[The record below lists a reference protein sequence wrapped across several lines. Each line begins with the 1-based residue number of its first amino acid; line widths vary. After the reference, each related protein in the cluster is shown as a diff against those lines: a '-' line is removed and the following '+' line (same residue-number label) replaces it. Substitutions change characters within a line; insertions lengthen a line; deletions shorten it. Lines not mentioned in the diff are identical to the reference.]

1 MRFTTL
7 GLFAALIGLA
17 TSTRAQAQEAATP
30 ETPPP
35 AASESASSAETTSP
49 VDTAVEVEEATSA
62 TPSGDSR
69 QAEPAAVLVVETGI
83 IDDPE
88 LDDAASSSLS
98 SGTSLTGAPAPF
110 VPTGDAR
117 VVLQTRFGVDTHW
130 GEAREDVFDA
140 TQILLLETRLR
151 RSEHL
156 RFVAGVRAR
165 HLIATRQGATETSG
179 AVRHG
184 LDLAPTA
191 GYADITVDDGVHL
204 RAGYQVTRLG
214 RFDAWSATNFLA
226 VADLRGGAA
235 TMPDAL
241 DVAQLAARLDW
252 DPNPWLNVQMIHV
265 PFFQPHTVDL
275 VEGDYAMFKTTQDQ
289 LNGLGGEPGTPASDC
304 EPGTDVN
311 AQCLVRTWMR
321 NISRSG
327 NAGLGSGTFAAFG
340 PSPSLANSQGAI
352 RVTARGASGEIAVT
366 AGTAL
371 EHLPMLR
378 VDTHVQDVLSNP
390 DLTDQQRSFALA
402 EVTKPLSVEHN
413 RFFVVSTDGAMPL
426 GPTQIGFEAA
436 YMFDRTL
443 YAGQTGCSTSE
454 FSPCVFYLPVPQR
467 TDMLHGALRFEFAQD
482 ESLLLGLEGFLAYAL
497 DDTLSPQRQA
507 WLTLRD
513 GRYMTGVAGMF
524 RWSPAADWTFEFS
537 GAALAGPTWFA
548 MPRIQWRA
556 TQTLY
561 AELGAIVVDGA
572 AIPSAPENPMI
583 GSTARVDWAVG
594 GMFAGVDQVF
604 AGLKWTP

>member
-1 MRFTTL
+1 M
-7 GLFAALIGLA
+7 
-17 TSTRAQAQEAATP
+17 
-30 ETPPP
+30 
-35 AASESASSAETTSP
+35 
-49 VDTAVEVEEATSA
+49 
-62 TPSGDSR
+62 
-69 QAEPAAVLVVETGI
+69 VETGV

-88 LDDAASSSLS
+88 LGDAAGSGLS
-98 SGTSLTGAPAPF
+98 SGNALTGAPDPF
-110 VPTGDAR
+110 IPTGDAR

-165 HLIATRQGATETSG
+165 HLIATRQSATETSG
-179 AVRHG
+179 AVRHA

-191 GYADITVDDGVHL
+191 GYADITVEDGVHL
-204 RAGYQVTRLG
+204 RVGYQVTRLG

-226 VADLRGGAA
+226 VADLRSGAA

-275 VEGDYAMFKTTQDQ
+275 VEGDYAMFQTTQDQ
-289 LNGLGGEPGTPASDC
+289 LNGLGTDPSAPMSDC
-304 EPGTDVN
+304 APGTDVN
-311 AQCLVRTWMR
+311 AQCLVRQWMR

-327 NAGLGSGTFAAFG
+327 NAGLASGTFSAFG
-340 PSPSLANSQGAI
+340 PDPSLANSQGAI
-352 RVTARGASGEIAVT
+352 RVTARGATGEIAVT

-378 VDTHVQDVLSNP
+378 VDTHVQNVLSNP
-390 DLTDQQRSFALA
+390 DLSDTQRAQELGQATNPLA
-402 EVTKPLSVEHN
+402 VEHN
-413 RFFVVSTDGAMPL
+413 RFFVLSTDGAMPL
-426 GPTQIGFEAA
+426 GATQIGFEAA

-443 YAGQTGCSTSE
+443 YAAQTGCATSE
-454 FSPCVFYLPVPQR
+454 FSDCVFYLPVPER
-467 TDMLHGALRFEFAQD
+467 TDMVHGALRFEFAQD
-482 ESLLLGLEGFLAYAL
+482 ESLLIGVEGFFAYAL
-497 DDTLSPQRQA
+497 NETPRPERQE

-513 GRYMTGVAGMF
+513 GRYMTGAAGMF
-524 RWSPAADWTFEFS
+524 RWSPAADWTLELS
-537 GAALAGPTWFA
+537 GAALAGPTWYA
-548 MPRIQWRA
+548 MPRIQWRVA
-556 TQTLY
+556 ETFY

-572 AIPSAPENPMI
+572 AIPATPANPMI

>member
-7 GLFAALIGLA
+7 GLLAALLGA
-17 TSTRAQAQEAATP
+17 ASAGAQAQEAPAS
-30 ETPPP
+30 ETPPNVDESTSTEAATPVEP
-35 AASESASSAETTSP
+35 ATAETEPASP
-49 VDTAVEVEEATSA
+49 TDDTQS
-62 TPSGDSR
+62 
-69 QAEPAAVLVVETGI
+69 AEPAAILVVETGV

-88 LDDAASSSLS
+88 LGDAASSSPS
-98 SGTSLTGAPAPF
+98 PGSSLTGAPTPF

-117 VVLQTRFGVDTHW
+117 VVLQTRVGMDTHW

-140 TQILLLETRLR
+140 TQIMLLETRLR

-165 HLIATRQGATETSG
+165 HLIATRQSATETSG
-179 AVRHG
+179 ALRHA

-226 VADLRGGAA
+226 VADLRSGAA

-275 VEGDYAMFKTTQDQ
+275 VEGDYAMFQTTQDQ
-289 LNGLGGEPGTPASDC
+289 LNGLGGDPGAPMSTC
-304 EPGTDVN
+304 EPGFDELN
-311 AQCLVRTWMR
+311 AQCVIRTWMR

-327 NAGLGSGTFAAFG
+327 NAGLASGTFSAFG
-340 PSPSLANSQGAI
+340 PNPSLANSQGAL

-378 VDTHVQDVLSNP
+378 VDTHVQNVLSNP
-390 DLTDQQRSFALA
+390 DLSDTQRAQELGQATNPLA
-402 EVTKPLSVEHN
+402 VEHN
-413 RFFVVSTDGAMPL
+413 RFFVLSTDGAMPI

-443 YAGQTGCSTSE
+443 YAAQTGCATSE
-454 FSPCVFYLPVPQR
+454 FSECVFYLPVPER

-482 ESLLLGLEGFLAYAL
+482 ESLLIGVEGFFAYAL
-497 DDTLSPQRQA
+497 NETPRPERQE

-513 GRYMTGVAGMF
+513 GRYMTGAAGMF
-524 RWSPAADWTFEFS
+524 RWSPAEDWTLEFS
-537 GAALAGPTWFA
+537 GAALAGPTWYA

-556 TQTLY
+556 AQTLY

-572 AIPSAPENPMI
+572 AIPSAPVNPMP

-594 GMFAGVDQVF
+594 GMFGGVDQVF